1 MFQHQEGS
9 SPLQRMPR
17 SYLLPFQIVKSQV
30 LFACGR
36 TPPYGVRKFIQA
48 DWHMQAPLI
57 RFPKVFSGE
66 TMSTAVS
73 VALKLGYQL
82 YGPPV
87 LGIDGIEV
95 ILGQAVLW
103 PVFDDG
109 SPVLYEDDDIPF

>member
-1 MFQHQEGS
+1 MSRH
-9 SPLQRMPR
+9 PR
-17 SYLLPFQIVKSQV
+17 RSKQTTHRHSDFAKANTWNEPSAAPPNNLPIY
-30 LFACGR
+30 R
-36 TPPYGVRKFIQA
+36 
-48 DWHMQAPLI
+48 LI
-57 RFPKVFSGE
+57 TGKDAE

-87 LGIDGIEV
+87 LGIDGTEV

>member
-1 MFQHQEGS
+1 
-9 SPLQRMPR
+9 
-17 SYLLPFQIVKSQV
+17 
-30 LFACGR
+30 
-36 TPPYGVRKFIQA
+36 
-48 DWHMQAPLI
+48 
-57 RFPKVFSGE
+57 
-66 TMSTAVS
+66 MSTAVS

-87 LGIDGIEV
+87 LGIDGTEV